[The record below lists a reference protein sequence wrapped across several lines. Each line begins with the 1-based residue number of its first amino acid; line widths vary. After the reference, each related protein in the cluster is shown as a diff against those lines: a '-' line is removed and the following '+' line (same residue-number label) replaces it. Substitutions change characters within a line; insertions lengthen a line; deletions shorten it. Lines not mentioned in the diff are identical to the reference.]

1 MIIDEA
7 FLSSAVSNLPSIAAG
22 DVTQHIRYDVNA
34 RNALKHPESRIFF
47 MSDER
52 LSRMED
58 KLDKLSEAVVEMAR
72 MEERLLTIFKRLE
85 HMDAAFKKYDDRV
98 DEIEKQALIRGQK
111 IAFAERLFWM
121 VVTGALGLAFVF
133 LRIRKFTDS

>member
-1 MIIDEA
+1 MWTDCRIHSDFALFE
-7 FLSSAVSNLPSIAAG
+7 SATKFSIWG
-22 DVTQHIRYDVNA
+22 MGSITTNVKKT
-34 RNALKHPESRIFF
+34 PRIEEIL

-52 LSRMED
+52 LCRMED

-98 DEIEKQALIRGQK
+98 DEIEKQALVR
-111 IAFAERLFWM
+111 E
-121 VVTGALGLAFVF
+121 
-133 LRIRKFTDS
+133 

>member
-1 MIIDEA
+1 
-7 FLSSAVSNLPSIAAG
+7 
-22 DVTQHIRYDVNA
+22 
-34 RNALKHPESRIFF
+34 
-47 MSDER
+47 MSEER

-72 MEERLLTIFKRLE
+72 MEERLLTVFKRLE

-111 IAFAERLFWM
+111 IAFAEPIATLGAALRLGW
-121 VVTGALGLAFVF
+121 GE
-133 LRIRKFTDS
+133 LRAGKEL

>member
-1 MIIDEA
+1 LREWLNDD
-7 FLSSAVSNLPSIAAG
+7 NCQKP
-22 DVTQHIRYDVNA
+22 Q
-34 RNALKHPESRIFF
+34 RIEEIL

-52 LSRMED
+52 LCRMED

-72 MEERLLTIFKRLE
+72 IEERLLTIFKRLE

-121 VVTGALGLAFVF
+121 VVTGAVGLAFIF
-133 LRIRKFTDS
+133 LR

>member
-1 MIIDEA
+1 
-7 FLSSAVSNLPSIAAG
+7 
-22 DVTQHIRYDVNA
+22 
-34 RNALKHPESRIFF
+34 

-52 LSRMED
+52 LFRMED

-85 HMDAAFKKYDDRV
+85 HMDSAFKKYDDRV
-98 DEIEKQALIRGQK
+98 DEIEKQALIKGQK

-121 VVTGALGLAFVF
+121 VVTSAVGLALVF
-133 LRIRKFTDS
+133 LR

>member
-1 MIIDEA
+1 
-7 FLSSAVSNLPSIAAG
+7 
-22 DVTQHIRYDVNA
+22 
-34 RNALKHPESRIFF
+34 

-52 LSRMED
+52 LSRMKD
-58 KLDKLSEAVVEMAR
+58 KLYKLSEAVVEMAR

-111 IAFAERLFWM
+111 IAFA
-121 VVTGALGLAFVF
+121 
-133 LRIRKFTDS
+133 K

>member
-1 MIIDEA
+1 
-7 FLSSAVSNLPSIAAG
+7 
-22 DVTQHIRYDVNA
+22 
-34 RNALKHPESRIFF
+34 

-85 HMDAAFKKYDDRV
+85 HMDAVFKKYDDRV

-111 IAFAERLFWM
+111 IASAQRLFWM
-121 VVTGALGLAFVF
+121 VVKGAVGLDFVF
-133 LRIRKFTDS
+133 LR

>member
-1 MIIDEA
+1 MG
-7 FLSSAVSNLPSIAAG
+7 SITTN
-22 DVTQHIRYDVNA
+22 VKKT
-34 RNALKHPESRIFF
+34 PRIEEIL

-52 LSRMED
+52 LCRMED

-98 DEIEKQALIRGQK
+98 DEIEKQALVR
-111 IAFAERLFWM
+111 E
-121 VVTGALGLAFVF
+121 
-133 LRIRKFTDS
+133 

>member
-1 MIIDEA
+1 
-7 FLSSAVSNLPSIAAG
+7 
-22 DVTQHIRYDVNA
+22 
-34 RNALKHPESRIFF
+34 
-47 MSDER
+47 MSEER

-72 MEERLLTIFKRLE
+72 MEERLLTVFKRLE

-121 VVTGALGLAFVF
+121 IVTVLRLICFWPLKLWRSSAGIVTHTYHCLLLAPK
-133 LRIRKFTDS
+133 LS

>member
-1 MIIDEA
+1 
-7 FLSSAVSNLPSIAAG
+7 
-22 DVTQHIRYDVNA
+22 
-34 RNALKHPESRIFF
+34 

-52 LSRMED
+52 LSRMET

-121 VVTGALGLAFVF
+121 VATGDVGLAVIF
-133 LRIRKFTDS
+133 LT